1 MVPSLLSF
9 WSSVHP
15 HNAVPTGQTAA
26 YPLQLLC
33 RKKVAMLNINEVFQ
47 KFGEQYLEVDNIT
60 ATDDPAFSLTKR
72 NDLRAFLILDR
83 LLPGVGTMISA
94 SAWNEFRLRVRVED
108 LARVATESDILNLV
122 RCGVRYDPSMDALV
136 MFS

>member
-1 MVPSLLSF
+1 
-9 WSSVHP
+9 
-15 HNAVPTGQTAA
+15 
-26 YPLQLLC
+26 
-33 RKKVAMLNINEVFQ
+33 MLNINEVFQ
-47 KFGEQYLEVDNIT
+47 KFGEQYLEVDNTT